1 MSAAEAPGY
10 LCSHSVQQRNYL
22 TVTTNF
28 FVIPLHFTVIVA
40 LPFLI
45 PFTTPLLFTAATFLL
60 LLVYVTLPAGAAL
73 DLMVVVL
80 PFLIVAEDFTR
91 LNAGFLTTT
100 LQVVFRAPAFAVIV
114 TVPAL
119 IPFTTP
125 VLLFTVAIFVLLL
138 VIFYSC
144 RWCCSCFY
152 SCCFLHHADCP

>member
-1 MSAAEAPGY
+1 M
-10 LCSHSVQQRNYL
+10 
-22 TVTTNF
+22 
-28 FVIPLHFTVIVA
+28 
-40 LPFLI
+40 
-45 PFTTPLLFTAATFLL
+45 
-60 LLVYVTLPAGAAL
+60 PAGAAL

-125 VLLFTVAIFVLLL
+125 VLLFTVATFVLLL
-138 VIFYSC
+138 VYFTV
-144 RWCCSCFY
+144 
-152 SCCFLHHADCP
+152 ADGVAVAFTVAVFPL

>member
-1 MSAAEAPGY
+1 M
-10 LCSHSVQQRNYL
+10 
-22 TVTTNF
+22 
-28 FVIPLHFTVIVA
+28 IVA

-45 PFTTPLLFTAATFLL
+45 PFTTPLLFTATTFLL
-60 LLVYVTLPAGAAL
+60 LLVYVTLPAGVAL

-125 VLLFTVAIFVLLL
+125 VLLFTVATFVLLL
-138 VIFYSC
+138 V
-144 RWCCSCFY
+144 
-152 SCCFLHHADCP
+152 

>member
-125 VLLFTVAIFVLLL
+125 VLLFTVATFVLLL
-138 VIFYSC
+138 VETYNPVNS
-144 RWCCSCFY
+144 RVSNGKRR
-152 SCCFLHHADCP
+152 SNV

>member
-1 MSAAEAPGY
+1 M
-10 LCSHSVQQRNYL
+10 
-22 TVTTNF
+22 
-28 FVIPLHFTVIVA
+28 HFTVIVA

-125 VLLFTVAIFVLLL
+125 VLLFTVATFVLLL
-138 VIFYSC
+138 VYFTV
-144 RWCCSCFY
+144 
-152 SCCFLHHADCP
+152 ADGVAVAFTVAVFPL